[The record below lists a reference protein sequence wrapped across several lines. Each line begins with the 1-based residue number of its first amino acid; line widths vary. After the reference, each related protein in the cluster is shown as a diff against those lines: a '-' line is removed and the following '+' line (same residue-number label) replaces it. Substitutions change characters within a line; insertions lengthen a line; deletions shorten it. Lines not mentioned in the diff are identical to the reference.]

1 MQMAAVSGLNT
12 DKAEQQKFRISNAL
26 DELLTHDY
34 TLTPVYAQP
43 SFQAGR
49 VEVANLSPLR

>member
-1 MQMAAVSGLNT
+1 MAAVSGLNT